1 MITFRTFA
9 AFVFVIAPAFS
20 QNPAMVPADRNE
32 IRPTE
37 PLWENGGL
45 PRQTIAESEGLQ
57 PLGAHFDLPHPTIT
71 PATGA
76 PKVSVRQLRHPPS
89 KAAVRAFAE
98 AKRDAAAGNHSKAIE
113 ELRRAVDQSPEFG
126 QAWTNLGVQYLLFG
140 QIEAAI
146 PALEEAARL
155 MQDEALI
162 HTNLSYAYSLTAH
175 WDRAEAEARKA
186 VQLDKNY
193 ARAHYVLGHLLLL
206 RGMNLDEGV
215 ENLRMAR
222 EEVPKARL
230 ILVGY
235 YLHNEQREAAEQEL
249 RAYIAAVKGAEKA
262 KAEWWL
268 SDLNGNRTG
277 VPPPQ

>member
-1 MITFRTFA
+1 MITSRTFA
-9 AFVFVIAPAFS
+9 VFVFVIAPAFA
-20 QNPAMVPADRNE
+20 QNPAMVPADRDE

-37 PLWENGGL
+37 PLWENGRL
-45 PRQTIAESEGLQ
+45 TRPTIAESDGSQ
-57 PLGAHFDLPHPTIT
+57 PPGAHFDLPTPTIT

-76 PKVSVRQLRHPPS
+76 PTVSVRQLLHPPS
-89 KAAVRAFAE
+89 KAAERAFAE
-98 AKRDAAAGNHSKAIE
+98 AKRDAADGNHGKAIE
-113 ELRRAVDQSPEFG
+113 ELRRAVAQSPEFG
-126 QAWTNLGVQYLLFG
+126 QAWTNLGVQYLLSG

-162 HTNLSYAYSLTAH
+162 HTNLSYAYSLAGS

-206 RGMNLDEGV
+206 RGMNFDEGV

-230 ILVGY
+230 ILVSY
-235 YLHNEQREAAEQEL
+235 YLQNEQRAVAEQEL
-249 RAYIAAVKGAEKA
+249 RAYIAAAKGEEKA
-262 KAEWWL
+262 KAELWL
-268 SDLNGNRTG
+268 SDLNGDRAG
-277 VPPPQ
+277 MQPQ

>member
-9 AFVFVIAPAFS
+9 AVVFVIAPAFS
-20 QNPAMVPADRNE
+20 QNPAMVPADRDE

-37 PLWENGGL
+37 PLWGSGRL
-45 PRQTIAESEGLQ
+45 PRPMIADSDGSQ
-57 PLGAHFDLPHPTIT
+57 PPGAHFDLPSPTIT
-71 PATGA
+71 PSSGA
-76 PKVSVRQLRHPPS
+76 PTVSVRQLRHPPS
-89 KAAVRAFAE
+89 KAAERAFAE
-98 AKRDAAAGNHSKAIE
+98 AKRDAADGNHGKAIE
-113 ELRRAVDQSPEFG
+113 ELRKAVAQSPEFG
-126 QAWTNLGVQYLLFG
+126 QAWTNLGVQYLLLG

-146 PALEEAARL
+146 AALEEAARL

-162 HTNLSYAYSLTAH
+162 HTNLSYAYSLSGS

-186 VQLDKNY
+186 VELDKNY

-206 RGMNLDEGV
+206 RGVNLAEGV

-230 ILVGY
+230 ILASY

-249 RAYIAAVKGAEKA
+249 RAYIAGVKGAEKA
-262 KAEWWL
+262 GAELWL
-268 SDLNGNRTG
+268 SDLKGHRTA
-277 VPPPQ
+277 VAPPQ

>member
-1 MITFRTFA
+1 MIAFRTFV
-9 AFVFVIAPAFS
+9 AFVFVIAPAFA
-20 QNPAMVPADRNE
+20 QNPAMVPADRDE

-37 PLWENGGL
+37 PLWEKGGL
-45 PRQTIAESEGLQ
+45 PRQSIADSDGLQ
-57 PLGAHFDLPHPTIT
+57 PLSAHFDLPNPTIT
-71 PATGA
+71 PTTGA
-76 PKVSVRQLRHPPS
+76 PTVSARQLRHPPS
-89 KAAVRAFAE
+89 KAAERAFAE
-98 AKRDAAAGNHSKAIE
+98 AKRDAAAGNHGKAIE
-113 ELRRAVDQSPEFG
+113 ELRRAVAQSPEFG

-140 QIEAAI
+140 QTEAAI

-162 HTNLSYAYSLTAH
+162 HTNLSYAYSLAGR
-175 WDRAEAEARKA
+175 WDGAEAEARKA

-230 ILVGY
+230 ILVSY
-235 YLHNEQREAAEQEL
+235 YLQTEQKEAAEQEL
-249 RAYIAAVKGAEKA
+249 RAYIAAAKGAEKA
-262 KAEWWL
+262 QAEWLL
-268 SDLNGNRTG
+268 SGLNGNRTA
-277 VPPPQ
+277 VTPPR